1 MRFSRP
7 RYSTLRLWLSI
18 LLILGGVVG
27 VGCDA
32 NITEPEEVLPDA
44 RQGVEQNVL
53 PEIVDESAAVL
64 RNLLNLLAALPEICA
79 TPLAALG
86 SFTSSMPPLGSPSTV
101 EYNDDNGRWRLDW
114 QDVVLGDDDDQL
126 TVDTTTPRMD
136 IILRVFFR
144 SQGDVTL
151 RAIPFSLAPQSA
163 LSLAGEPPSYAS
175 GVTEGFFLS
184 QDATNGQWRLRWRA
198 LDTAKVFEG
207 SISIESGVSGVVRR
221 IVDGAQNTVTSLEV
235 NTAANTITFTET
247 TQVTDEK
254 GITFF
259 VRPGERIRFQL
270 SLGPSSESLVAIRRD
285 QLRLGAGDQVLPVD
299 LNPENFLLGSSLP
312 IDPTGEPVFTPG
324 TDLGTFIWQDVA
336 TNACNAGED
345 QWRLRFSRQAGA
357 ATFTGTVLVL
367 TDELEASITS
377 AQAVGSCPAGDLSDT
392 RNFSYDCTP
401 LVNALSGY
409 DLCVTAGRRLT
420 FTPRI
425 DDIRDPRFV
434 FIGGNVSPA
443 PSPLPFSILFDIEM
457 SEQQSERDLRFSE
470 AEVVLLGNTEPE
482 EDEQVIL
489 NVDQVSFDPL
499 CRVPGELVQPRV
511 RFRGEGEYATT
522 RFEGSAYNLEQVRFT
537 EAQVDTLTDIRRFP
551 DAGEVRLFT
560 RVEEEIENTRLRA
573 FMQDVQPLN
582 GRVGMPVDVDL
593 RVNDVLF
600 TFLNQDV
607 FLSVE

>member
-1 MRFSRP
+1 MHFSRP
-7 RYSTLRLWLSI
+7 RHSTLRLWLCI
-18 LLILGGVVG
+18 LLILAGYVG

-32 NITEPEEVLPDA
+32 NVTEEDEVFSDA
-44 RQGVEQNVL
+44 RQGVEQTVL
-53 PEIVDESAAVL
+53 PTIVDESEAVL
-64 RNLLNLLAALPEICA
+64 RNLMNFLAALPEICA

-86 SFTSSMPPLGSPSTV
+86 SFTSSMPSLGRPSSV
-101 EYNDDNGRWRLDW
+101 DYNDDNGRWRLDW

-144 SQGDVTL
+144 SQGRVVL

-184 QDATNGQWRLRWRA
+184 QDAANGQWRLRWRA

-207 SISIESGVSGVVRR
+207 RISIESGVSGVVRR
-221 IVDGAQNTVTSLEV
+221 IVDGAQNTVTSLDV
-235 NTAANTITFTET
+235 NTAANTITFSET

-259 VRPGERIRFQL
+259 VRPGERVRFQL
-270 SLGPSSESLVAIRRD
+270 QLGATSESLVPIRRD
-285 QLRLGAGDQVLPVD
+285 QLRLGAADQLLPLD

-312 IDPTGEPVFTPG
+312 IDPTGAPVFTPG
-324 TDLGTFIWQDVA
+324 IDLGTFIWQDVT
-336 TNACNAGED
+336 TNACRAGED
-345 QWRLRFSRQAGA
+345 QWRLRFSRQIGGT
-357 ATFTGTVLVL
+357 TFTGTVLIL
-367 TDELEASITS
+367 TDEQEAVITS
-377 AQAVGSCPAGDLSDT
+377 AQAVGSCPAGEISDG
-392 RNFSYDCTP
+392 RNFSYDCT
-401 LVNALSGY
+401 LSDNTLSGY

-420 FTPRI
+420 FTPRL

-434 FIGGNVSPA
+434 FIGGNVSAA
-443 PSPLPFSILFDIEM
+443 PSPLPFSILFDFEM
-457 SEQQSERDLRFSE
+457 SEQQSDRDLRFTE
-470 AEVVLLGNTEPE
+470 AAIVLQGNTEEE
-482 EDEQVIL
+482 EDEQVII
-489 NVDQVSFDPL
+489 NADQVSFDPL
-499 CRVPGELVQPRV
+499 CRIPGELVQPRV
-511 RFRGEGEYATT
+511 RFTGDGEYATA
-522 RFEGSAYNLEQVRFT
+522 RFEGSAYSLEQVRFT
-537 EAQVDTLTDIRRFP
+537 EPQVDTLTDIRRFP
-551 DAGEVRLFT
+551 DAGEIRLFT
-560 RVEEEIENTRLRA
+560 RVEEEIENSRIRA

-600 TFLNQDV
+600 TFLDQNV